1 MGFAVTWIVFSLV
14 CAVGVLALSG
24 RVVSGSTADE
34 TRWNTWRADITR
46 ALMPIVLKIQIG
58 MYKIAKSDQSKIEDA
73 STKLDALKQARRQA
87 RDITK
92 MAYMDDDY
100 MSNTTIDEFFKATQ
114 TTESAYTDV
123 DRLSGRLEDLYDS
136 VADRRSSLKTPSG
149 R

>member
-1 MGFAVTWIVFSLV
+1 
-14 CAVGVLALSG
+14 
-24 RVVSGSTADE
+24 
-34 TRWNTWRADITR
+34 
-46 ALMPIVLKIQIG
+46 MPIVLKIQIG